1 MCSLKSVGI
10 GWTCARVHEYVLGRF
25 RLDIRKNFFMERV
38 VKYWNGPREGVVES
52 PSLEVPKAQLDVSL
66 DALVWVTSICQRWD
80 PFQLDDFG
88 DLSQP
93 KLFWIQLASLHWGQ
107 CEIKLL
113 PGLTSVPQHL
123 ASKPTRKQGS
133 IHSGSFWW
141 LITLSTTNLYLIST
155 LNVPGFTFQAA
166 AFPCQLQVLY
176 SWEMFRQALIY
187 PELSKVQVLH
197 LYQHLNSSGC
207 MHKSRTSVQNTGA
220 NLGLSSPFS
229 QNRHIRGEKK
239 LKKALPYDLRMCFIW
254 EARPGTFSRH
264 CHLLSTPHG
273 LVTRSIQFHVEI
285 LLSKLP
291 AQAGPPKPLVQD
303 HVLSTFRI

>member
-107 CEIKLL
+107 CEIKLFNFCPTTSCLKTNKKARIHPLWFILVINHPLHYKSVLDFYFECAWLHIPGSSLSL
-113 PGLTSVPQHL
+113 PAPSPLFLGDVQT
-123 ASKPTRKQGS
+123 GS
-133 IHSGSFWW
+133 
-141 LITLSTTNLYLIST
+141 YLPRAFKSPGTALVST
-155 LNVPGFTFQAA
+155 L
-166 AFPCQLQVLY
+166 
-176 SWEMFRQALIY
+176 
-187 PELSKVQVLH
+187 K
-197 LYQHLNSSGC
+197 
-207 MHKSRTSVQNTGA
+207 
-220 NLGLSSPFS
+220 
-229 QNRHIRGEKK
+229 
-239 LKKALPYDLRMCFIW
+239 FIW
-254 EARPGTFSRH
+254 VH
-264 CHLLSTPHG
+264 
-273 LVTRSIQFHVEI
+273 
-285 LLSKLP
+285 
-291 AQAGPPKPLVQD
+291 AQK
-303 HVLSTFRI
+303 